1 MMFAATAT
9 LLLTI
14 LFQFGDISCVIA
26 SNLNPD
32 PSVLTNLPESVALP
46 ESNTDHKEAKKQPPK
61 MRGFLF
67 DKISLRS
74 YLSFSNLNKSVAKK
88 FMPFIIP
95 VTTTSIGR
103 VSGYIAMAHVASS
116 TLGTFDMAAHQ
127 IVTSIF
133 FCLAPFVDALGQVA
147 QSFVPAVFEVKEK
160 SIERAKALRKIVN
173 NFRKVGAMFSAL
185 LVTLTACIP
194 LMSRYFTADPIVLQR
209 VNGAIPGVGLFLLVN
224 GLMTVGEGSSTYC
237 TSKFSRL
244 WC

>member
-103 VSGYIAMAHVASS
+103 RVSGYIAMAHVASS

-185 LVTLTACIP
+185 LACNSDC
-194 LMSRYFTADPIVLQR
+194 LYT
-209 VNGAIPGVGLFLLVN
+209 VNVEIFH
-224 GLMTVGEGSSTYC
+224 S
-237 TSKFSRL
+237 
-244 WC
+244 